1 MYANINGD
9 ETTGTRERFNLPASG
24 AITRHPVEVVSKR
37 CVCMYVKVH
46 VCGHL
51 VSSAVP
57 PFPGTIEIRA
67 LPISM
72 NHGSL
77 NLHLG
82 REG

>member
-46 VCGHL
+46 VR
-51 VSSAVP
+51 A
-57 PFPGTIEIRA
+57 PGFLR
-67 LPISM
+67 
-72 NHGSL
+72 GSR
-77 NLHLG
+77 NN
-82 REG
+82 RN